1 MKKLKKIPNTLIGVE
16 MNLGANKMGSDFAP
30 SILKNN
36 YSECFK
42 QMEILKVEREDEDF
56 SKWNL
61 KYKNTILKTCN
72 KLAKKVN
79 EIINIGER
87 PIVIGGDHSIA
98 LGSISGVSAEKKVG
112 VLWIDAHGDMNT
124 DKSTVTGH
132 IHGMPLAALQG
143 LGDRDLVNCHYT
155 GKKVDSDKVV
165 ILGARDV
172 DKEEQILIE
181 KNKVKII
188 YFDEV
193 IKKGLDNILEEIKE
207 YLEVDFL
214 HISFDVDSMDPKVS
228 PGVSTPVKG
237 GFSADEVFKIFQFC
251 FEKYELSSIDI
262 VELNPYYDKENMTA
276 NFVNDLVKFILEV
289 A

>member
-1 MKKLKKIPNTLIGVE
+1 
-16 MNLGANKMGSDFAP
+16 
-30 SILKNN
+30 
-36 YSECFK
+36 
-42 QMEILKVEREDEDF
+42 
-56 SKWNL
+56 
-61 KYKNTILKTCN
+61 
-72 KLAKKVN
+72 
-79 EIINIGER
+79 
-87 PIVIGGDHSIA
+87 
-98 LGSISGVSAEKKVG
+98 
-112 VLWIDAHGDMNT
+112 MNT